1 VPLQTLIMN
10 DKTIQNRNIHK
21 NNYSRTAFSKT
32 EVFESII
39 YKDMMNKLHYFFNII
54 KSKLRL
60 KKMSDLKRAFNME
73 VVGLSVLPAVT

>member
-1 VPLQTLIMN
+1 
-10 DKTIQNRNIHK
+10 
-21 NNYSRTAFSKT
+21 
-32 EVFESII
+32 
-39 YKDMMNKLHYFFNII
+39 MNKLHYFFNII